1 MMWKAFIALI
11 LVLYVLGMVPVK
23 AQEITGEQSW
33 DLKDIEQTG
42 LFIFYD
48 APAEASSTGKPLDV
62 GDFNGDGCGDIAA
75 GGSFASFG
83 GLEGWRREAGHVRI
97 IMDLCEI
104 AGRIAMEEEGE
115 QSSTVIT
122 VYGAR
127 AGDMAGIE
135 VFVGDFNAD
144 GYDDVLFG
152 AQNYD
157 GEAQDR
163 SNAGAA
169 YLALGNPNFANG
181 DIDLLNPPN
190 NVIVFYGGTAE
201 DRFGLWVDGGDFNG
215 DGFDDLLIGA
225 NQADGENDSRI
236 NAGEAWII
244 YGSED
249 MVEEYGSVVDMSQP
263 PTNATR
269 IIGVDY
275 DDLFGSTALGA
286 DINADGYDDAI
297 VSAALWRE
305 SAGIGGA
312 ELGGGD
318 GPDNRRYNSGETFV
332 IYGQTALPGRVIDLA
347 AIISDDGS
355 PTNDSITVIY
365 GVDPNDLLGEEI
377 AAGDING
384 DGRNELA
391 LGTLVSA
398 GLDNV
403 MPGGGESWLIYTTE
417 PFMGEAIDL
426 LNPESER
433 AVSIYADQADSESG
447 DILRFADLDQD
458 GYEDLFVG
466 TPSYDVTGTNGEV
479 RQDAG
484 MLTVLFGGES
494 GLPNDNGRVVFP
506 SNVPP
511 GLRSGYILGADAED
525 EMAYGLGIYDV
536 DADGFVDIVPNGMLG
551 DGINNTLHNAGEVYV
566 ISGALFLERLLA
578 NPINDE

>member
-48 APAEASSTGKPLDV
+48 APTEASSTGKPLDV

-104 AGRIAMEEEGE
+104 AGHIAMEEEGE

>member
-11 LVLYVLGMVPVK
+11 LVFYVLGMVPVK

-318 GPDNRRYNSGETFV
+318 GPDNSRYNSGETFV
-332 IYGQTALPGRVIDLA
+332 IYGQTDLPGRVIDLA
-347 AIISDDGS
+347 ALISDDGS
-355 PTNDSITVIY
+355 PTNDSVTVIY

-398 GLDNV
+398 GLDNA

-466 TPSYDVTGTNGEV
+466 TPSYDVTGTDGEV